1 MATTKNCLLDK
12 YFIKIL
18 EMSREEMTP
27 ENLQYFEES
36 SIRASVAVTQA
47 KAILDR
53 LDSVLLRNPGDY
65 RAEALMKALA
75 CEIYDVLYFAG
86 KAQAVEE
93 IKILKDLD
101 F

>member
-1 MATTKNCLLDK
+1 MATSKNCLLDK

-36 SIRASVAVTQA
+36 SVRASVAVSQA
-47 KAILDR
+47 KVLLDR
-53 LDSVLLRNPGDY
+53 LDSVLLRNPGDS
-65 RAEALMKALA
+65 RTSVLMKALA

-86 KAQAVEE
+86 KAQAVDE
-93 IKILKDLD
+93 IKMLRDLD